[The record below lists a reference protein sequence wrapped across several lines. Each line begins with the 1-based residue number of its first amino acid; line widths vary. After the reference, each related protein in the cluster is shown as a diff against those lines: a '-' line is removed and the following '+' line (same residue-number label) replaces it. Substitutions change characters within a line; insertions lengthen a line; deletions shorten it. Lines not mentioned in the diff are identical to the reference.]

1 MSPSSRPQRAIAAR
15 LESVL
20 RRADDLAGA
29 WGARA
34 RASTT
39 PARERAILRLYGVV
53 GLDRNELPLASA
65 VVERH
70 VRGSGERL
78 AAGIALPF
86 AVALLEYDI
95 SPGRLALDVASGAID
110 LAFEAELLERPDR
123 RAAAEAE
130 ARRLAAL
137 ALERIDANRVARRE
151 LLDLLGEAPRP
162 WLGVTLG
169 STTLAEAPGEAAALI
184 AAGAD
189 LLRVRVPATREL
201 VLRLHDL
208 GHVPGYWHPR
218 RTRAGATATGVSGR
232 GGRADTGPAG
242 IGDERGGHDAAGASG
257 AAAGERR
264 PDADGIGRDE
274 RPADVPAGSQRA
286 LAILRSRADDAA
298 ARAGRYARLATT
310 APALAAPEQALVAAL
325 ERLDVVEADPVA
337 EIVAGGVDP
346 DRALADHA
354 FGHRLLRRS
363 GAIVLLGP
371 GPLVVA
377 PDLVRG
383 APADPPT
390 RAGRAFAMQALAVA
404 LARGDGLGSGQLA
417 AGALVPWLA
426 DERDPATQALA
437 AVAVRRLAWPD
448 LPLAFEEPD
457 LPARAAARWPYLA
470 ALALAVAGPSAVMLR
485 RAADPAGV
493 AAAEEA
499 TRAAASVAAEIA
511 DRPELVL
518 GRPAVEAQA
527 GALLAAAEA
536 TLDGL
541 ADEGWP
547 TVLGT
552 PLGGGDAARLG
563 ADAVVERT
571 EGFDPL
577 G

>member
-1 MSPSSRPQRAIAAR
+1 MSPSSRPPRAIAAR

-29 WGARA
+29 WGGRA

-39 PARERAILRLYGVV
+39 PARERAILRLFGVV
-53 GLDRNELPLASA
+53 GLDRNEVPLASA

-70 VRGSGERL
+70 VRGSRQRL
-78 AAGIALPF
+78 AGGIALPF

-95 SPGRLALDVASGAID
+95 TPGRLALDVASGAID
-110 LAFEAELLERPDR
+110 LAFEAELLERPER

-151 LLDLLGEAPRP
+151 LLDLLGDAPRP
-162 WLGVTLG
+162 WLGVALG
-169 STTLAEAPGEAAALI
+169 STSLADAPGEAAALI
-184 AAGAD
+184 TAGAD
-189 LLRVRVPATREL
+189 LVRVRVPAIREL

-208 GHVPGYWHPR
+208 GHEPGYWHPR
-218 RTRAGATATGVSGR
+218 GAVATTVPGP
-232 GGRADTGPAG
+232 GGEPAG
-242 IGDERGGHDAAGASG
+242 SLDDDAAGALSGSG
-257 AAAGERR
+257 AMSGAGADRR
-264 PDADGIGRDE
+264 LDAEGIGRDE
-274 RPADVPAGSQRA
+274 DPADVPAGSQRA
-286 LAILRSRADDAA
+286 LAILRTRADDAA

-325 ERLDVVEADPVA
+325 ERLDVVEADPIA
-337 EIVAGGVDP
+337 EIVNGGVDP

-363 GAIVLLGP
+363 GAMVLLGP

-383 APADPPT
+383 TPADPPT

-404 LARGDGLGSGQLA
+404 LARGDDLGAGQLA

-426 DERDPATQALA
+426 DERDPAAQALA

-457 LPARAAARWPYLA
+457 LPGRAAARWPYLA
-470 ALALAVAGPSAVMLR
+470 MLALAVAGPSAVVLR
-485 RAADPAGV
+485 RASDAAGV

-511 DRPELVL
+511 DRADVVL
-518 GRPAVEAQA
+518 GRPAVAAQA
-527 GALLAAAEA
+527 EALLAAAEA
-536 TLDGL
+536 TLAGL

-552 PLGGGDAARLG
+552 PLGGEDAARLG
-563 ADAVVERT
+563 ADAVVERA